1 MYTNHNLATD
11 IIDVFDNFLASKN
24 IEIPC
29 TDPEEE
35 AVRHDDDNCAC
46 LYLSLLQISEPTRLL
61 VISYA
66 VYCLK
71 RKN

>member
-11 IIDVFDNFLASKN
+11 IVDVFDNFLASKN

-35 AVRHDDDNCAC
+35 AERHDDYNCAC
-46 LYLSLLQISEPTRLL
+46 LYGTEYWDL
-61 VISYA
+61 VDQVEFMLNA
-66 VYCLK
+66 K
-71 RKN
+71 R